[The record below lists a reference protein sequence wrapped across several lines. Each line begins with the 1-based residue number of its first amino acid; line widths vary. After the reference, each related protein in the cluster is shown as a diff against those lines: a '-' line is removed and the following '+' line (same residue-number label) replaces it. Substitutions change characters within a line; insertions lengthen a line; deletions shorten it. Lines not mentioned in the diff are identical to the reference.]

1 MATTRSK
8 PERFDSSYRSLRI
21 YWPTRWRLLWA
32 ARTDRR
38 AGLPIGLT
46 SDSTPVLR
54 DLATRRDDACE
65 HERTRYYASTEPF
78 AVRLA
83 EIQTDLVAL
92 ERQLAERTVELSRA
106 VVKPEEARLVERR
119 AGEREL
125 PVELVRQ
132 RRLTEHSRKEAA
144 ARAAVQDIEQQLDRA
159 RTEQAN
165 LQAVQQN
172 RADVARSRVLRLVEH
187 ADRLA
192 AIYRRALVRRHP
204 QREALVD
211 RWTTELAPPPAWV
224 MTDGLVPSY
233 RLAGADA

>member
-1 MATTRSK
+1 MARTWSK

-21 YWPTRWRLLWA
+21 YWPMRWRLLWA

-38 AGLPIGLT
+38 AGLPIGLS

-54 DLATRRDDACE
+54 DLVTRRDDACE
-65 HERTRYYASTEPF
+65 HERTRYYASTETV

-83 EIQTDLVAL
+83 EIGTDIVAL
-92 ERQLAERTVELSRA
+92 ERQLDERTAALAHA
-106 VVKPEEARLVERR
+106 VVKPDEAHLVERR

-125 PVELVRQ
+125 AVELVRQ

-144 ARAAVQDIEQQLDRA
+144 ARAAVQVIEEQLDRV
-159 RTEQAN
+159 RSEQAN

-204 QREALVD
+204 QRDALVD

-224 MTDGLVPSY
+224 MTDGLVPSH
-233 RLAGADA
+233 RPAGVDA